1 MMLTTQITKF
11 LSAPDGSHVDPMNL
25 AIRVCK
31 LGRPL
36 TYTEKDCNHNLSL
49 NIILL
54 EFELTFQKIE
64 IRYTAIGITETWF
77 NDHNCDVSNI

>member
-1 MMLTTQITKF
+1 MMLATQITKF
-11 LSAPDGSHVDPMNL
+11 LSAPDGSHVDPMNF

-49 NIILL
+49 NISLS
-54 EFELTFQKIE
+54 ELTFQKIR
-64 IRYTAIGITETWF
+64 IRCTAIGITETWF
-77 NDHNCDVSNI
+77 NDHNCDVNNI

>member
-1 MMLTTQITKF
+1 M
-11 LSAPDGSHVDPMNL
+11 
-25 AIRVCK
+25 
-31 LGRPL
+31 
-36 TYTEKDCNHNLSL
+36 EKNCNHNLSL